1 MNLAKNLRKYFRRR
15 FWEKNKKRSV
25 KMKKKFS
32 FIVVLILIAVLT
44 FTIAAVT
51 QGQSIL
57 EKVIVNKKVRVG
69 ILTDYAPWGSRN
81 AQGEYEGFDVD
92 IAYSLGEALGVDVE
106 LISVEAPARV
116 PSLVADKIDVM
127 IGCITPTNERAKI
140 VNFTIPY
147 ASEGLVLMVW
157 ADNEDVKSYHD
168 LAGKTVA
175 IVRGGTP
182 DVGTAKAAPDADI
195 IRFDTIADAFTAFK
209 SKKAEVFV
217 EEELMVYYQVAQ
229 DPRFK
234 TVGEPFHRGLIAFGV
249 KKNDQE
255 WLNYLNNFLTNL
267 RFTGELV
274 AIYEKWFAHKPASLV
289 IN

>member
-1 MNLAKNLRKYFRRR
+1 
-15 FWEKNKKRSV
+15 
-25 KMKKKFS
+25 MKKKFG
-32 FIVVLILIAVLT
+32 FIVILTLVAVLT
-44 FTIAAVT
+44 LASAA

-57 EKVIVNKKVRVG
+57 EKVIENKKVRVG

-92 IAYSLGEALGVDVE
+92 IAYSLGEALAVDVE
-106 LISVEAPARV
+106 LISIEAPARV
-116 PSLVADKIDVM
+116 PSLVSGKIDVI
-127 IGCITPTNERAKI
+127 IGCLTPTNERAKT

-182 DVGTAKAAPDADI
+182 DTGTTKVAPDANI

-209 SKKAEVFV
+209 SKKTEVFV
-217 EEELMVYYQVAQ
+217 EEEFMVYYQVSA
-229 DPRFK
+229 DSRFK
-234 TVGEPFHRGLIAFGV
+234 TVGEPFHRGLISFGV
-249 KKNDQE
+249 KKNEQE

-267 RFTGELV
+267 RFTGEL
-274 AIYEKWFAHKPASLV
+274 AEIFKKWFGAKPASLV